1 MATFAGLGANGTVT
15 TAVNNS
21 RNGVAVVVRAE
32 TEETAVPEGEPEEK
46 VQASDSPQQKG
57 VIVEEG
63 NEAIMPSNIA
73 VKGAHFMLLISTYPD
88 KPGNM
93 ACKAESQGQSKQSVN
108 MMFCPRKH
116 NVA

>member
-21 RNGVAVVVRAE
+21 RNGVVVVRAE

-46 VQASDSPQQKG
+46 VQDSDSPQQKG

-63 NEAIMPSNIA
+63 NEALCRPQI
-73 VKGAHFMLLISTYPD
+73 
-88 KPGNM
+88 
-93 ACKAESQGQSKQSVN
+93 
-108 MMFCPRKH
+108 
-116 NVA
+116 

>member
-46 VQASDSPQQKG
+46 VQVSDSPQQKG

-63 NEAIMPSNIA
+63 NEALCRPQI
-73 VKGAHFMLLISTYPD
+73 
-88 KPGNM
+88 
-93 ACKAESQGQSKQSVN
+93 
-108 MMFCPRKH
+108 
-116 NVA
+116 

>member
-32 TEETAVPEGEPEEK
+32 TEETAVPEGEPEET
-46 VQASDSPQQKG
+46 VQDSDSPQQKG
-57 VIVEEG
+57 VIFEEG
-63 NEAIMPSNIA
+63 NEVLKYSGQGSAFPA
-73 VKGAHFMLLISTYPD
+73 RHTDPE

-93 ACKAESQGQSKQSVN
+93 ACKAESQGQS
-108 MMFCPRKH
+108 
-116 NVA
+116 